1 MHEEHEPAADD
12 RTLRQSSS
20 TLWCAASLARRAE
33 TRVTVVLPRAPGVVA
48 EARRAAVDMGVE
60 ITVAINAASTSVRL
74 QRPLPRRARE

>member
-1 MHEEHEPAADD
+1 MHDEYELAAHD
-12 RTLRQSSS
+12 RSLRQNWS

-48 EARRAAVDMGVE
+48 EARRAAVDMGVD

-74 QRPLPRRARE
+74 ESPLPRRARD